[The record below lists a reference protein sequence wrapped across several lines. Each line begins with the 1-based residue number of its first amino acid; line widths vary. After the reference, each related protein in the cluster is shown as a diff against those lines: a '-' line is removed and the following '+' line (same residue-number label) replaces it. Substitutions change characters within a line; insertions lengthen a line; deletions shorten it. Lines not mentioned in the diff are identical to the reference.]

1 MRNTCLYLLASTLM
15 WGCTHH
21 QEYCELIL
29 ENIQTNLESGELEEA
44 AAELARGERTCK
56 DVVAEELGELR
67 ARIEDVVTAQLAAE
81 KAALEAEEAAKVEL
95 EKKLP
100 EYLEIDEAIWKSQN
114 AHPERDAI
122 SYVAKRRGL
131 DNEDSIVEAVM
142 VLGEQRQMLQAV
154 LDKSAASG
162 VIGKVKVHGVQRT
175 EIGPFTANLAI
186 TVIGCDPSNLSFLAQ
201 TAATKAVQNMPASID
216 GYRASLWHEGIRCSQ
231 TSLGTAVWNR
241 EENSLNL
248 R

>member
-1 MRNTCLYLLASTLM
+1 MPNTCLYLLAGTLM

-21 QEYCELIL
+21 QEYCERIL
-29 ENIQTNLESGELEEA
+29 ENTQTNLESGALEEA
-44 AAELARGERTCK
+44 AEELARGESTCK
-56 DVVAEELGELR
+56 DVVAEELAELR
-67 ARIEDVVTAQLAAE
+67 VQVEGAVTAQLAAE
-81 KAALEAEEAAKVEL
+81 KAALEAEEAARIEL
-95 EKKLP
+95 EEKMPL
-100 EYLEIDEAIWKSQN
+100 YLEIDEAIWKSQE

-162 VIGKVKVHGVQRT
+162 VTGKVKVHGVQRT
-175 EIGPFTANLAI
+175 EMGPFTAILAI
-186 TVIGCDPSNLSFLAQ
+186 TVIGCDPSDLSFLAQ
-201 TAATKAVQNMPASID
+201 TAATKAVQNMPATVD
-216 GYRASLWHEGIRCSQ
+216 GYRASLWHEGIRCSR

-241 EENSLNL
+241 KENSLNL